1 MTVVSISNQLPKNPW
16 PEPDSEALAHSAR
29 VVERVQTEIE
39 GRGGVLPF
47 DRYMDLVL
55 YEPGLGY
62 YASGTRK
69 FGRQGDFVTAPEL
82 GSLYGRCVARQVAQI
97 LAQLDGGSLL
107 EFGAGSGVLAA
118 TVLTELAERDSL
130 PAEYLIVE
138 VSPALRAQQQQTLA
152 GQIEQNLVK
161 VRWLDS
167 LPESGFRG
175 VILANEVLDA
185 MPIIRFRVG
194 AEGHMT
200 AGVVRRNGHLDWSW
214 QRDPSQDGRIDR
226 LVQQYGLVADYTSE
240 VNPRAAA
247 WMQTVGRVLDAGLI
261 LVMDYGYPGAEYYHY
276 ERSDG
281 TLMCHYQHRAHM
293 DPFLFP
299 GLQDLTAHVDFSA
312 VAAAG
317 QLAGLDI
324 AGFTSQ
330 EAFLLS
336 TGVLDLVA
344 HESSGPVDPKLSA
357 ELKQLTLSSEMG
369 ESFKALAMVKHI
381 DSPLLGFSL
390 RDRRVAL

>member
-1 MTVVSISNQLPKNPW
+1 MVSISNQLPKNSW

-29 VVERVQTEIE
+29 VVERVHTEIE
-39 GRGGVLPF
+39 RRGGVLPF
-47 DRYMDLVL
+47 ERYMDLVM

-62 YASGTRK
+62 YVSGTRK

-107 EFGAGSGVLAA
+107 EFGAGSGALAA

-293 DPFLFP
+293 DPFLYP

>member
-1 MTVVSISNQLPKNPW
+1 MVSISNQLPKNPW

-82 GSLYGRCVARQVAQI
+82 GFLYGRCVARQVAQI

-107 EFGAGSGVLAA
+107 EFGAGSGALAA

-138 VSPALRAQQQQTLA
+138 VSPVLRAQQQQTLA
-152 GQIEQNLVK
+152 GQIEQNPVK

-293 DPFLFP
+293 DPFLYP

-381 DSPLLGFSL
+381 DSPLLGFSM

>member
-293 DPFLFP
+293 DPFLYP

>member
-1 MTVVSISNQLPKNPW
+1 VVSISNQLPKNPW

-293 DPFLFP
+293 DPFLYP

>member
-1 MTVVSISNQLPKNPW
+1 MTVVSNSNQLPKNPW

-29 VVERVQTEIE
+29 VVERVHTEIE

-47 DRYMDLVL
+47 ERYMDLVM

-62 YASGTRK
+62 YVSGTRK

-82 GSLYGRCVARQVAQI
+82 GSLYGRCVARQAAQI

-118 TVLTELAERDSL
+118 TVLAELAERDRL
-130 PAEYLIVE
+130 PVEYLIVE

-152 GQIEQNLVK
+152 GQIKQNPVK

-247 WMQTVGRVLDAGLI
+247 WIKTVGRVLDAGLI

-293 DPFLFP
+293 DPFLYP

-344 HESSGPVDPKLSA
+344 HASSGPVDPKLSA

-381 DSPLLGFSL
+381 DTPLLGFSL

>member
-1 MTVVSISNQLPKNPW
+1 VVSISNQLPKNPW

-152 GQIEQNLVK
+152 GQIEQNPVK

-293 DPFLFP
+293 DPFLYP

>member
-1 MTVVSISNQLPKNPW
+1 
-16 PEPDSEALAHSAR
+16 
-29 VVERVQTEIE
+29 
-39 GRGGVLPF
+39 
-47 DRYMDLVL
+47 
-55 YEPGLGY
+55 
-62 YASGTRK
+62 
-69 FGRQGDFVTAPEL
+69 
-82 GSLYGRCVARQVAQI
+82 
-97 LAQLDGGSLL
+97 
-107 EFGAGSGVLAA
+107 
-118 TVLTELAERDSL
+118 
-130 PAEYLIVE
+130 
-138 VSPALRAQQQQTLA
+138 
-152 GQIEQNLVK
+152 
-161 VRWLDS
+161 
-167 LPESGFRG
+167 
-175 VILANEVLDA
+175 VILANEVLDV

-214 QRDPSQDGRIDR
+214 QRDPSHDGRIDR
-226 LVQQYGLVADYTSE
+226 LVQQYRLVADYTSE

-293 DPFLFP
+293 DPFLYP

-344 HESSGPVDPKLSA
+344 DASSGPVDPKLSA
-357 ELKQLTLSSEMG
+357 ELKQLTLPSEMG

-381 DSPLLGFSL
+381 DTPLLGFSL

>member
-1 MTVVSISNQLPKNPW
+1 MTVVQNSSQLPKNLW

-29 VVERVQTEIE
+29 VVERVRTEIE
-39 GRGGVLPF
+39 GCGGVLPF
-47 DRYMDLVL
+47 ERYMALVM
-55 YEPGLGY
+55 YEPSLGY
-62 YASGTRK
+62 YVSGTRQ

-97 LAQLDGGSLL
+97 LDQLDGGSLL

-118 TVLTELAERDSL
+118 TVLAELADRDSL
-130 PAEYLIVE
+130 PVEYLIME
-138 VSPALRAQQQQTLA
+138 VSPVLRAQQQQTLA

-276 ERSDG
+276 ERSNG

-293 DPFLFP
+293 DPFLYP

>member
-240 VNPRAAA
+240 VNPRAVA

-293 DPFLFP
+293 DPFLYP

>member
-1 MTVVSISNQLPKNPW
+1 MVSNSNQLPKNPW

-47 DRYMDLVL
+47 ERYMDLVM

-62 YASGTRK
+62 YVSGTRK
-69 FGRQGDFVTAPEL
+69 FGRQGDFVTASEL
-82 GSLYGRCVARQVAQI
+82 GSLYGRCVARQAAQI

-293 DPFLFP
+293 DPFLYP

>member
-1 MTVVSISNQLPKNPW
+1 MVSISNQLPKNPW

-276 ERSDG
+276 ERSNG

-293 DPFLFP
+293 DPFLYP

-390 RDRRVAL
+390 RDRRAAL

>member
-1 MTVVSISNQLPKNPW
+1 VVSISNQLPKNPW

-276 ERSDG
+276 ERSNG

-293 DPFLFP
+293 DPFLYP

>member
-1 MTVVSISNQLPKNPW
+1 MVSNSNQLPKNPW

-293 DPFLFP
+293 DPFLYP

>member
-152 GQIEQNLVK
+152 GQIEQNPVK

-200 AGVVRRNGHLDWSW
+200 AGVVRRNGHFDWSW
-214 QRDPSQDGRIDR
+214 QRDPSHDGRIDR

-293 DPFLFP
+293 DPFLYP

>member
-1 MTVVSISNQLPKNPW
+1 MVSNSNQLPKNPW

-214 QRDPSQDGRIDR
+214 QRDPSHDGRIDR

-293 DPFLFP
+293 DPFLYP

>member
-1 MTVVSISNQLPKNPW
+1 MVSISNQLPKNPW

-276 ERSDG
+276 ERSNG

-293 DPFLFP
+293 DPFLYP

>member
-1 MTVVSISNQLPKNPW
+1 MVSNSNQLPKNPW

-152 GQIEQNLVK
+152 GQIEQNPVK

-293 DPFLFP
+293 DPFLYP

>member
-97 LAQLDGGSLL
+97 LVQLDGGSLL

-138 VSPALRAQQQQTLA
+138 VSPALRSQQQQTLA

-293 DPFLFP
+293 DPFLYP

>member
-1 MTVVSISNQLPKNPW
+1 
-16 PEPDSEALAHSAR
+16 
-29 VVERVQTEIE
+29 
-39 GRGGVLPF
+39 
-47 DRYMDLVL
+47 
-55 YEPGLGY
+55 
-62 YASGTRK
+62 
-69 FGRQGDFVTAPEL
+69 
-82 GSLYGRCVARQVAQI
+82 
-97 LAQLDGGSLL
+97 
-107 EFGAGSGVLAA
+107 
-118 TVLTELAERDSL
+118 
-130 PAEYLIVE
+130 VE

-152 GQIEQNLVK
+152 GQIEQNPVK

-293 DPFLFP
+293 DPFLYP

-344 HESSGPVDPKLSA
+344 HASSGPVDPKLSA

>member
-1 MTVVSISNQLPKNPW
+1 MVSISNQLPKNPW

-152 GQIEQNLVK
+152 GQIKQSPVK

-276 ERSDG
+276 ERSNG

-293 DPFLFP
+293 DPFLYP

-390 RDRRVAL
+390 RDRRAAL

>member
-1 MTVVSISNQLPKNPW
+1 VVSNSNQFPKNPW

-39 GRGGVLPF
+39 GCGGVLPF

-107 EFGAGSGVLAA
+107 EFGAGSGVMAA
-118 TVLTELAERDSL
+118 TVLTELAERNSL

-276 ERSDG
+276 ERSNG

-293 DPFLFP
+293 DPFLYP

-390 RDRRVAL
+390 RNRRAAL

>member
-1 MTVVSISNQLPKNPW
+1 MVSISNQLPKNPW

-82 GSLYGRCVARQVAQI
+82 GSLYSRCVARQVAQI

-293 DPFLFP
+293 DPFLYP

>member
-1 MTVVSISNQLPKNPW
+1 MVSISNQLPKNPW

-69 FGRQGDFVTAPEL
+69 FGRQGDFVTATEL
-82 GSLYGRCVARQVAQI
+82 GSLYGRCVARQAAQI

-152 GQIEQNLVK
+152 GQIEQTPVK

-200 AGVVRRNGHLDWSW
+200 AGVVRRNGHLNWSW

-293 DPFLFP
+293 DPFLYP

>member
-1 MTVVSISNQLPKNPW
+1 MVSNSNQLPKNPW

-29 VVERVQTEIE
+29 VVERVHTEIE

-47 DRYMDLVL
+47 ERYMDLVM

-152 GQIEQNLVK
+152 GQIEQNPVK

-214 QRDPSQDGRIDR
+214 QWDPSQDGRIDR

-293 DPFLFP
+293 DPFLYP

>member
-1 MTVVSISNQLPKNPW
+1 MVSNSNQLPKNPW

-29 VVERVQTEIE
+29 VVERVHTEIE

-47 DRYMDLVL
+47 ERYMDLVM

-62 YASGTRK
+62 YVSGTRK
-69 FGRQGDFVTAPEL
+69 FGGQGDFVTAPEM
-82 GSLYGRCVARQVAQI
+82 GSLYGRCVARQAAQI

-118 TVLTELAERDSL
+118 TVLAELAERDSL

-152 GQIEQNLVK
+152 GQIKQNPVK

-247 WMQTVGRVLDAGLI
+247 WIQTVGRVLDAGLI

-293 DPFLFP
+293 DPFLYP

-317 QLAGLDI
+317 QLAGLD
-324 AGFTSQ
+324 TVSY
-330 EAFLLS
+330 
-336 TGVLDLVA
+336 T
-344 HESSGPVDPKLSA
+344 H
-357 ELKQLTLSSEMG
+357 LTLPTISS
-369 ESFKALAMVKHI
+369 V
-381 DSPLLGFSL
+381 
-390 RDRRVAL
+390 

>member
-214 QRDPSQDGRIDR
+214 QRDPSHDGRIDR

-293 DPFLFP
+293 DPFLYP

>member
-1 MTVVSISNQLPKNPW
+1 MVSNSNQWPKKPW
-16 PEPDSEALAHSAR
+16 PEPDPEALAHSAR
-29 VVERVQTEIE
+29 VVERVHTEIE
-39 GRGGVLPF
+39 RCGGVLPF
-47 DRYMDLVL
+47 DRYMALVM

-62 YASGTRK
+62 YVSGTRK

-82 GSLYGRCVARQVAQI
+82 GSLYGRCVARQAAQV
-97 LAQLDGGSLL
+97 LAQMDGGSLL

-118 TVLTELAERDSL
+118 TVLAELAERDRL

-152 GQIEQNLVK
+152 GQIEQNPVK
-161 VRWLDS
+161 VRWLDT

-185 MPIIRFRVG
+185 MPVIRFRVA

-200 AGVVRRNGHLDWSW
+200 AGVVERNGHLDWSW
-214 QRDPSQDGRIDR
+214 KRDLAQNGRIDR
-226 LVQQYGLVADYTSE
+226 LVKQYGLVADYTSE
-240 VNPRAAA
+240 VNPSAAA
-247 WMQTVGRVLDAGLI
+247 WMQTVGRLLDTGLI
-261 LVMDYGYPGAEYYHY
+261 LVMDYGYPGAEYYHP

-281 TLMCHYQHRAHM
+281 TLMCHYQHRAHTN
-293 DPFLFP
+293 PFLYP

-312 VAAAG
+312 IAAAG
-317 QLAGLDI
+317 QVAGLDI

-344 HESSGPVDPKLSA
+344 DASSGPVDPKLSA
-357 ELKQLTLSSEMG
+357 ELKQLILSSEMG

-381 DSPLLGFSL
+381 DTPLLGFSL
-390 RDRRVAL
+390 RDRRMAL

>member
-47 DRYMDLVL
+47 ERYMDLVM

-62 YASGTRK
+62 YVSGTRM

-82 GSLYGRCVARQVAQI
+82 GSLYGRCVARQAAQI

-107 EFGAGSGVLAA
+107 EFGAGSGALAA

-214 QRDPSQDGRIDR
+214 QRNPSHDGRIDR

-293 DPFLFP
+293 DPFLYP

-344 HESSGPVDPKLSA
+344 HVSSGPVDPKLSA

>member
-1 MTVVSISNQLPKNPW
+1 MVSISNQLPKNPW

-29 VVERVQTEIE
+29 VVERVQTEIQ

-152 GQIEQNLVK
+152 GQIEQNPVK

-214 QRDPSQDGRIDR
+214 QRDPSHDGRIDR

-276 ERSDG
+276 DRSDG

-293 DPFLFP
+293 DPFLYP

>member
-1 MTVVSISNQLPKNPW
+1 MVSNSNQLPKNPW

-107 EFGAGSGVLAA
+107 EFGAGSGALAA

-293 DPFLFP
+293 DPFLYP

-344 HESSGPVDPKLSA
+344 HASSGPVDPKLSA

>member
-1 MTVVSISNQLPKNPW
+1 VVSNSNQLPKNPW

-29 VVERVQTEIE
+29 VVERVHAEIE

-47 DRYMDLVL
+47 ERYMDLVM

-62 YASGTRK
+62 YVSGTRK
-69 FGRQGDFVTAPEL
+69 FGRQGDFVTAPEM

-118 TVLTELAERDSL
+118 TVLAELAERDSL
-130 PAEYLIVE
+130 PVEYLIVE

-152 GQIEQNLVK
+152 GQIKQSPVK

-293 DPFLFP
+293 DPFLYP

-344 HESSGPVDPKLSA
+344 HASSGPVDPKLSA

-390 RDRRVAL
+390 RDRRMAL

>member
-1 MTVVSISNQLPKNPW
+1 MVSISNQLPKNPW

-293 DPFLFP
+293 DPFLYP

-344 HESSGPVDPKLSA
+344 HASSGPVDPKLSA

>member
-276 ERSDG
+276 DRSDG

-293 DPFLFP
+293 DPFLYP

>member
-1 MTVVSISNQLPKNPW
+1 VVSNSNQWPKKPW
-16 PEPDSEALAHSAR
+16 PEPDPEALAHSAR
-29 VVERVQTEIE
+29 VVERVHTEIE
-39 GRGGVLPF
+39 RCGGVLPF
-47 DRYMDLVL
+47 DRYMALVM

-62 YASGTRK
+62 YVSGTRK

-82 GSLYGRCVARQVAQI
+82 GSLYGRCVAHQATQV

-118 TVLTELAERDSL
+118 TVLAELAERDRL

-152 GQIEQNLVK
+152 GQIEQNPVK
-161 VRWLDS
+161 VRWLDT

-185 MPIIRFRVG
+185 MPVIRFRVA

-200 AGVVRRNGHLDWSW
+200 AGVVERNGHLDWSW
-214 QRDPSQDGRIDR
+214 KRDLAQNGRIDR
-226 LVQQYGLVADYTSE
+226 LVKQYGLVADYTSE
-240 VNPRAAA
+240 VNPSAAA
-247 WMQTVGRVLDAGLI
+247 WMQTVGRLLDTGLI
-261 LVMDYGYPGAEYYHY
+261 LVMDYGYPGAEYYHP

-293 DPFLFP
+293 DPFLYP

-312 VAAAG
+312 IAAAG
-317 QLAGLDI
+317 QVAGLDI

-344 HESSGPVDPKLSA
+344 DVSSGPVDPKLSA

-381 DSPLLGFSL
+381 DTPLLGFSL
-390 RDRRVAL
+390 RDRRMAL

>member
-1 MTVVSISNQLPKNPW
+1 VVSNSNQWPKNPW
-16 PEPDSEALAHSAR
+16 PEPDPEALAHSAR
-29 VVERVQTEIE
+29 VVERVHTEIE
-39 GRGGVLPF
+39 RRGGVLPF
-47 DRYMDLVL
+47 ERYMALVM

-62 YASGTRK
+62 YVSGTRK

-82 GSLYGRCVARQVAQI
+82 GSLFGRCVARQAAQV
-97 LAQLDGGSLL
+97 LAQMDGGSLL

-118 TVLTELAERDSL
+118 TVLAELAERDSL
-130 PAEYLIVE
+130 PAEYLIME
-138 VSPALRAQQQQTLA
+138 VSPVLRAQQQQTLA
-152 GQIEQNLVK
+152 GQIEQNPVK

-185 MPIIRFRVG
+185 MPIVRFRVA

-200 AGVVRRNGHLDWSW
+200 AGVVQRNGHFAWSW
-214 QRDPSQDGRIDR
+214 RRDPSQYGRIDR

-240 VNPRAAA
+240 VNPRAVA
-247 WMQTVGRVLDAGLI
+247 WMQTVGQVLDTGLI
-261 LVMDYGYPGAEYYHY
+261 LVMDYGYPGAEYYHP

-293 DPFLFP
+293 DPFLYP

-312 VAAAG
+312 VAIAG
-317 QLAGLDI
+317 QAAGLDI

-344 HESSGPVDPKLSA
+344 DASSGPVDPKLSG
-357 ELKQLTLSSEMG
+357 ELKQLTLSSKMG

-381 DSPLLGFSL
+381 DTPLLGFSL

>member
-1 MTVVSISNQLPKNPW
+1 MVSISNQLPKNPW

-107 EFGAGSGVLAA
+107 EFGAGSGALAA

-293 DPFLFP
+293 DPFLYP

-344 HESSGPVDPKLSA
+344 HASSGPVNPKLSA

-381 DSPLLGFSL
+381 DTPLLGFSL

>member
-1 MTVVSISNQLPKNPW
+1 MVSNSNQLPKNPW

-152 GQIEQNLVK
+152 GQIEQNSVK

-200 AGVVRRNGHLDWSW
+200 AGVVRRNGHFDWSW

-293 DPFLFP
+293 DPFLYP

-344 HESSGPVDPKLSA
+344 HASSGPVDPKLSA

-390 RDRRVAL
+390 RDRRMAL